1 MNVILK
7 YYNTGMI
14 AKDKHQSQN
23 GGRARRHQ
31 MGTPAALPIF
41 KLLLMGDSGTGKSS
55 LLLRFTDDK
64 FLGEDVQ
71 SATIGVDFK
80 VKFIEMEGKRVKL
93 TIWDTAGQE
102 RFRTLTSSYY
112 RGAQGVILVYDV
124 ANRES
129 FESLRN
135 TWIQELQA
143 YANMDKLIL
152 MVVGNKIDK
161 ERAVSTEEGQQLAKE
176 LSALFMEASAKTR
189 AGVLPAF
196 EELVHKIMHTP
207 RVKKEVVTEVPATSV
222 RIDATSEPGEEG
234 PCLC

>member
-1 MNVILK
+1 
-7 YYNTGMI
+7 
-14 AKDKHQSQN
+14 
-23 GGRARRHQ
+23 
-31 MGTPAALPIF
+31 MGTPAALPTF

-135 TWIQELQA
+135 TWIQELLA

-161 ERAVSTEEGQQLAKE
+161 ERTVSTEEGQQLAKE

-207 RVKKEVVTEVPATSV
+207 RVKKEVVTEVPATCV
-222 RIDATSEPGEEG
+222 RIDASSEAGEEG